1 MIEKPRKAWIA
12 GLLNFLA
19 VGLGHFYAGGFK
31 KALFLFF
38 IIQGTLIAI
47 ILILILKTPNA
58 FVLFIALTAGFLFFI
73 YCVVDAVKLSKVN
86 KQYIVKPYNR
96 WYYYLLYWVIASFII
111 QPLVSTTIK
120 RNIVQAF
127 KIPSGS
133 MLPTIQIG
141 DFIITKTKIFIKNN
155 LTYGDI
161 VVFPWPK
168 NPSKD
173 FIFRIIALGGD
184 EIEIKNKKVYLN
196 GNYIEEPYII
206 NRDSKILD
214 SKDFAR
220 DNFGLMKIPN
230 DCIFVMGDNRDESN
244 DSRFWGCVKKS
255 SVKGRA
261 YFIYWSWDNLKWN
274 VRWDRLGKIFL

>member
-58 FVLFIALTAGFLFFI
+58 FVLFIALLAGFLFFI
-73 YCVVDAVKLSKVN
+73 YCVADAVKLSKVN
-86 KQYIVKPYNR
+86 KQYIMKPYNR

-220 DNFGLMKIPN
+220 DNFGPMKIPD

>member
-1 MIEKPRKAWIA
+1 VIEKARKAWIA

-19 VGLGHFYAGGFK
+19 VGLGHFYAGGLK
-31 KALFLFF
+31 KAFFLFF
-38 IIQGTLIAI
+38 IVQGALIAI
-47 ILILILKTPNA
+47 ILILILKAPNPL
-58 FVLFIALTAGFLFFI
+58 VLFIALLTGFLFFI

-86 KQYIVKPYNR
+86 KHYILKPYNR
-96 WYYYLLYWVIASFII
+96 WYYYILYWVLASFII
-111 QPLVSTTIK
+111 QPLMSTTIK
-120 RNIVQAF
+120 SNLIHAF

-141 DFIITKTKIFIKNN
+141 DFILTKTKIFIKNN

-168 NPSKD
+168 DPSKD

-196 GNYIEEPYII
+196 GNYLEEPYII
-206 NRDSKILD
+206 NRDPRIID
-214 SKDFAR
+214 SKDFVR
-220 DNFGLMKIPN
+220 DNFGPKKIPD

-244 DSRFWGCVKKS
+244 DSRFWGYVKKS
-255 SVKGRA
+255 AVKGRA
-261 YFIYWSWDNLKWN
+261 YFIYWSWDKLKWN
-274 VRWDRLGKIFL
+274 VRWNRLGKTIL